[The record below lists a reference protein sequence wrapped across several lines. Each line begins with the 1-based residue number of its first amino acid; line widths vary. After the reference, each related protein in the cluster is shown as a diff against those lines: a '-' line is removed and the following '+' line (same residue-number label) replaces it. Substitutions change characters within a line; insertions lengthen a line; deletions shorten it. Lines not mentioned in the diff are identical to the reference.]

1 MSEDDWSQTHADLTE
16 TEAYDRPGVRGAEP
30 PEILSKKTD
39 PPESLP
45 GGRSERGAAARS
57 GERDVAGR
65 RRYTAAERRELLAA
79 FESSGSSVPE
89 FCAAHGLHEST
100 LYGWRRGVG
109 QGRRGRRA
117 STKKSTATYTP
128 EQRRSAVEAFARS
141 GRTRA
146 EFAALW
152 GISTATLSSWLK
164 RYEEEGP
171 KGLETRRRAGPGR
184 PRTIPEAVR
193 DEIAATKRRFPD
205 FGARRVRDWLR
216 RFRGI
221 RVAQGTVHKTL
232 VERDLVES
240 APRPKPR
247 RSKKPP
253 RRFERARPMQ
263 LWQSDITSYVLTR
276 HHTRVYLVVFLDDR
290 SRYVVSWSL
299 CTHQKTQMVQEC
311 LLDGIARF
319 GKPDEV
325 LTDQGP
331 QYHSWRGRSAF
342 DKLLDREG
350 IRHVVARTHH
360 PQTLGKCERLW
371 RTVDEEFWQRA
382 KPQDLAEARERM
394 GHYFAHYNHFRP
406 HQGID
411 GLVPADR
418 FFGADD
424 AVRASLEEHMSKD
437 ELRAALEDA
446 PRQSLYLFGQ
456 IGDRQVSLHGER
468 GRVVVR
474 TEQGEL
480 CEMAMDRMGVE
491 RTETTKEIGDERG
504 DDGRGDGTEHAG
516 QHEHRDEPPSE
527 ADARGA
533 QAHALHGLPTPGD
546 PGARPVGAGEP
557 GGEAE
562 GAHHVHGDP
571 GVLARQG
578 EQGPGRRAP
587 GGAAAAGVAALPAGP
602 ERHAGGALAP
612 AQDAPEGDAPAGD
625 PGGGSNPPQAPDRGP
640 GEEARAHG
648 GPGAGAQGPPVGQAG
663 GVADDGGDDLEREG
677 RPRCSKQARP
687 SASWGA
693 GIQERLVCASG
704 ESSPQE

>member
-1 MSEDDWSQTHADLTE
+1 MEGDGRVRDQAGLTE
-16 TEAYDRPGVRGAEP
+16 AETYARRGVRGAEP
-30 PEILSKKTD
+30 PETLSKKIEY
-39 PPESLP
+39 PESLP

-57 GERDVAGR
+57 GRDSAGR
-65 RRYTAAERRELLAA
+65 RLYTAAERRELLAA
-79 FESSGSSVPE
+79 FEASGSSVAE
-89 FCAAHGLHEST
+89 FCAAHGLRETT
-100 LYGWRRGVG
+100 LYTWRKREGAKPARRKTSGV
-109 QGRRGRRA
+109 
-117 STKKSTATYTP
+117 TYTP

-152 GISTATLSSWLK
+152 GVSTTTLSTWLK

-184 PRTIPEAVR
+184 PRTIADRVR
-193 DEIAATKRRFPD
+193 DEIAETKLRFPG

-216 RFRGI
+216 RFRGV
-221 RVAQGTVHKTL
+221 RVSAGTVQKTL
-232 VERDLVES
+232 TERALVTDS
-240 APRPKPR
+240 ARPKR
-247 RSKKPP
+247 KRKKKPP

-276 HHTRVYLVVFLDDR
+276 HSARVYLVVFLDDR

-299 CTHQKTQMVQEC
+299 CTHQRTEMVQEC

-319 GKPDEV
+319 GKPEEV

-331 QYHSWRGRSAF
+331 QYHSWRGKSAF

-371 RTVDEEFWQRA
+371 KTIGEELWERA
-382 KPQDLAEARERM
+382 KPQDLAEARERLA
-394 GHYFAHYNHFRP
+394 HYFAHYNHFRP

-424 AVRASLEEHMSKD
+424 AVRASLEEHMASD

-474 TEQGEL
+474 TEKGEL
-480 CEMAMDRMGVE
+480 CDLAMDRMGVE
-491 RTETTKEIGDERG
+491 RSETDKETNDDGRDDGSERTERHERGDER
-504 DDGRGDGTEHAG
+504 T
-516 QHEHRDEPPSE
+516 SE
-527 ADARGA
+527 ADAREP
-533 QAHALHGLPTPGD
+533 QAHALQGLPAPGD
-546 PGARPVGAGEP
+546 RGARPVGAGEH
-557 GGEAE
+557 GGEAQ
-562 GAHHVHGDP
+562 GPRDLHGDP
-571 GVLARQG
+571 GVLAGQG
-578 EQGPGRRAP
+578 DQGPGRRAS

-602 ERHAGGALAP
+602 ERHAGGTVAP
-612 AQDAPEGDAPAGD
+612 AQDTQESLRPAGD
-625 PGGGSNPPQAPDRGP
+625 AGRGSEALEATGRGA

-648 GPGAGAQGPPVGQAG
+648 GPGARAEGPAVGEAGGGAGDVDEGQGRSRCTRQAG
-663 GVADDGGDDLEREG
+663 
-677 RPRCSKQARP
+677 P
-687 SASWGA
+687 SAPWGA
-693 GIQERLVCASG
+693 GIQEKPGCASD
-704 ESSPQE
+704 ESSPPA